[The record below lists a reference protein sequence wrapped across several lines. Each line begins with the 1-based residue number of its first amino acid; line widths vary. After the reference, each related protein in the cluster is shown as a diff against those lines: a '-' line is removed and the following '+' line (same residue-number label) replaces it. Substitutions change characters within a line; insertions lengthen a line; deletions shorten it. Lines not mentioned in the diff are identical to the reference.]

1 VALPTAK
8 AAAAAA
14 AGSNHHKQVQREQHG
29 PLLSPSFL
37 PPNVNPHPHPNPIPI
52 TEILPIAMSQS
63 SWGCDFPEKQ
73 PPTIAFACI

>member
-8 AAAAAA
+8 AAAAAAAA

-29 PLLSPSFL
+29 PSQSQCPSQSK
-37 PPNVNPHPHPNPIPI
+37 PHSI

-73 PPTIAFACI
+73 PPIAFACI